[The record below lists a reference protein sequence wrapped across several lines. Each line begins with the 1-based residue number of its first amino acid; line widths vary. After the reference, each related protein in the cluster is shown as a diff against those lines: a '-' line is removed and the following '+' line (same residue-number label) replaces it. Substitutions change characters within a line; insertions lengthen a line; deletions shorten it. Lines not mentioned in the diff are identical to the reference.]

1 MIIEKTYKILI
12 NKNKTIRITR
22 ITTSLTERE
31 FLKTL
36 DRVYGMNNYKILEIS

>member
-1 MIIEKTYKILI
+1 MIIDKTYKILANNEI
-12 NKNKTIRITR
+12 VK

-36 DRVYGMNNYKILEIS
+36 DVVYGMNNYKILEIS